1 MAQTGVVLLAAG
13 NSERFGNDKRLA
25 AVDNGYQEPMLLAT
39 IRRIRATG
47 LPLFVVLRP
56 GDHQWEAALDEL
68 GIDWGTCPEASQG
81 IGSSLAFGVHATQHW
96 DSWLIAMADM
106 PFIRSQTFRSL
117 ADTLQDHAIVRPVF
131 PCPHSRRHSAGQ
143 PLGFQRAFAFEL
155 MQCQG
160 ESDAAA
166 LLQRHAGQVAEVLCD
181 DEGILRDIDRPE
193 DLQAG

>member
-25 AVDNGYQEPMLLAT
+25 VVDNGYQEPMLLAT
-39 IRRIRATG
+39 IRSLRATA

-56 GDHQWEAALDEL
+56 GDHQWEAALDDL
-68 GIDWGTCPEASQG
+68 GIDWGTCPEAKQG
-81 IGSSLAFGVHATQHW
+81 IGCSLAFGVHATQHW
-96 DSWLIAMADM
+96 NSWLIAMADM
-106 PFIRSQTFRSL
+106 PFIRPQTFRLL
-117 ADTLQDHAIVRPVF
+117 ADTLQDHAIVRPVT
-131 PCPHSRRHSAGQ
+131 PGPHSHRHGQ

-155 MQCQG
+155 MQSQG
-160 ESDAAA
+160 ENDAAA
-166 LLQRHAGQVAEVLCD
+166 LLQRHAGQVTEVICD